1 MARKN
6 RYAKVYAQE
15 LKRIEKQVNKLLA
28 QGYAISID
36 IPKAKKQPTKAD
48 VQRLKKITPDAVQRT
63 AESLITDRCYK
74 SKRRKAK
81 KKIDRGEYKSKRR
94 KAKKKIDRGEYKSK
108 RRKAKK
114 KIGRVVDYPS
124 SADIIIENF
133 INTTYTYFPVAERM
147 CRQWLENSL
156 KKNGKIA
163 TAEALESVPWLTI
176 HESYDAEKN
185 GGQSI
190 VPEFLSE
197 LSDNLGL
204 SREQQKEFLD
214 SFDYENG
221 WGEY

>member
-6 RYAKVYAQE
+6 RYTKLYAQE

-36 IPKAKKQPTKAD
+36 IPKAKQQPTKAD
-48 VQRLKKITPDAVQRT
+48 VQQLKKITPDVIQKSS
-63 AESLITDRCYK
+63 ESLITDSGYK
-74 SKRRKAK
+74 SKRRKVK
-81 KKIDRGEYKSKRR
+81 KKRERAVYQ
-94 KAKKKIDRGEYKSK
+94 
-108 RRKAKK
+108 
-114 KIGRVVDYPS
+114 PS

-147 CRQWLENSL
+147 SRQWLENSL
-156 KKNGKIA
+156 KKNGKEA
-163 TAEALESVPWLTI
+163 TAEALASVPWLSI
-176 HESYDAEKN
+176 HESYDAEQN
-185 GGQSI
+185 GGQTI

-197 LSDNLGL
+197 LSSNLGL
-204 SREQQKEFLD
+204 SRDQQKEFLD

>member
-36 IPKAKKQPTKAD
+36 MPKVKQQPTKSD
-48 VQRLKKITPDAVQRT
+48 VQRLKKITPDVIQKSS
-63 AESLITDRCYK
+63 ESLITD
-74 SKRRKAK
+74 S
-81 KKIDRGEYKSKRR
+81 G
-94 KAKKKIDRGEYKSK
+94 YKSK

-114 KIGRVVDYPS
+114 KIGRGQYKLKRRKAKKKRGRVVDYLS

-156 KKNGKIA
+156 RKNGKEA
-163 TAEALESVPWLTI
+163 TAEALEAVPWLTI

-204 SREQQKEFLD
+204 SRDQQKEFLD

>member
-28 QGYAISID
+28 RGYAISID
-36 IPKAKKQPTKAD
+36 IPKAKQQPTKAD
-48 VQRLKKITPDAVQRT
+48 VQRLKKITPDVIQKT
-63 AESLITDRCYK
+63 SESLITDSGYK
-74 SKRRKAK
+74 SKRRKVK
-81 KKIDRGEYKSKRR
+81 KKDRHINAAYL
-94 KAKKKIDRGEYKSK
+94 
-108 RRKAKK
+108 
-114 KIGRVVDYPS
+114 PS

-147 CRQWLENSL
+147 CRQWLDNSL
-156 KKNGKIA
+156 KKNGKVA

-185 GGQSI
+185 GGQAI

-204 SREQQKEFLD
+204 SRAQQKEFLD

>member
-28 QGYAISID
+28 RGYAISID
-36 IPKAKKQPTKAD
+36 IPKAKQQPTKAD
-48 VQRLKKITPDAVQRT
+48 VQRLKKITPDTIQKAS
-63 AESLITDRCYK
+63 ESLITGSGYK

-81 KKIDRGEYKSKRR
+81 NKREII
-94 KAKKKIDRGEYKSK
+94 A
-108 RRKAKK
+108 
-114 KIGRVVDYPS
+114 DYPS

-156 KKNGKIA
+156 KKNGKEA
-163 TAEALESVPWLTI
+163 TAEALASVPWLTI

-185 GGQSI
+185 GGQAI

-204 SREQQKEFLD
+204 SRAQQKEFLD

>member
-36 IPKAKKQPTKAD
+36 IPKAKQQPTKAD
-48 VQRLKKITPDAVQRT
+48 VQRLKKITPDTIQKT
-63 AESLITDRCYK
+63 AESLITDSGYK

-81 KKIDRGEYKSKRR
+81 KKREII
-94 KAKKKIDRGEYKSK
+94 A
-108 RRKAKK
+108 
-114 KIGRVVDYPS
+114 DYPS

-147 CRQWLENSL
+147 CRQWLDNSL
-156 KKNGKIA
+156 KKNGKEA
-163 TAEALESVPWLTI
+163 TAEALASVPWLTI

-185 GGQSI
+185 GGQAI

-204 SREQQKEFLD
+204 SRAQQKEFLD

>member
-36 IPKAKKQPTKAD
+36 MPKAKQQPTKSD
-48 VQRLKKITPDAVQRT
+48 VQRLKKITPDVIQKSS
-63 AESLITDRCYK
+63 ESLITDSGYN

-81 KKIDRGEYKSKRR
+81 KKIGRGEYKSKRR
-94 KAKKKIDRGEYKSK
+94 KAKKKR
-108 RRKAKK
+108 
-114 KIGRVVDYPS
+114 GRVVDYLS

-156 KKNGKIA
+156 RKNGKEA
-163 TAEALESVPWLTI
+163 TAEALEAVPWLTI

-204 SREQQKEFLD
+204 SRDQQKEFLD

>member
-36 IPKAKKQPTKAD
+36 MPKVKQQPTKSD
-48 VQRLKKITPDAVQRT
+48 VQRLKKITPDVIQKSS
-63 AESLITDRCYK
+63 ESLITDSGYK

-81 KKIDRGEYKSKRR
+81 KKIG
-94 KAKKKIDRGEYKSK
+94 RGEYKSK

-156 KKNGKIA
+156 RKNGKEA

-176 HESYDAEKN
+176 HESYDVEKN

>member
-36 IPKAKKQPTKAD
+36 MPKVKQQPTKSD
-48 VQRLKKITPDAVQRT
+48 VQRLKKITLDVIQKSS
-63 AESLITDRCYK
+63 ESLITD
-74 SKRRKAK
+74 S
-81 KKIDRGEYKSKRR
+81 G
-94 KAKKKIDRGEYKSK
+94 YKSK

-114 KIGRVVDYPS
+114 KIGRATYKSKRRKAKKKRESIADQLSY
-124 SADIIIENF
+124 ADIIIENF
-133 INTTYTYFPVAERM
+133 INATYTYFPVAERM

-156 KKNGKIA
+156 KKNGKKA

>member
-36 IPKAKKQPTKAD
+36 IPTAKKQPTKAD

-63 AESLITDRCYK
+63 AESLITDRGYK

-81 KKIDRGEYKSKRR
+81 KKR
-94 KAKKKIDRGEYKSK
+94 
-108 RRKAKK
+108 
-114 KIGRVVDYPS
+114 GRVVDYPS

-133 INTTYTYFPVAERM
+133 INATYTYFPVAERM

-204 SREQQKEFLD
+204 SRDQQKEFLD

>member
-28 QGYAISID
+28 QGYATSIG
-36 IPKAKKQPTKAD
+36 IPKAKQQPTKAD
-48 VQRLKKITPDAVQRT
+48 VQLLKKITPDVIQKAS
-63 AESLITDRCYK
+63 ESLITDSGYK

-81 KKIDRGEYKSKRR
+81 KKREIIADQ
-94 KAKKKIDRGEYKSK
+94 
-108 RRKAKK
+108 
-114 KIGRVVDYPS
+114 PS
-124 SADIIIENF
+124 NADIIIENF

-147 CRQWLENSL
+147 SRKWLENSL
-156 KKNGKIA
+156 KKKGKEA
-163 TAEALESVPWLTI
+163 TAEALAAVPWLTI
-176 HESYDAEKN
+176 HESYDAEQN
-185 GGQSI
+185 GGHTI

-197 LSDNLGL
+197 LSSNLGL
-204 SREQQKEFLD
+204 YRNQQKEFLD

>member
-28 QGYAISID
+28 QGYATSIG
-36 IPKAKKQPTKAD
+36 IPKAKQQPTKAD
-48 VQRLKKITPDAVQRT
+48 VQLLKKITPDVIQKT
-63 AESLITDRCYK
+63 SESLITDSGYK

-81 KKIDRGEYKSKRR
+81 KKREIIADQ
-94 KAKKKIDRGEYKSK
+94 
-108 RRKAKK
+108 
-114 KIGRVVDYPS
+114 PS
-124 SADIIIENF
+124 NADIIIENF

-147 CRQWLENSL
+147 SRKWLENSL
-156 KKNGKIA
+156 KKKGKEA
-163 TAEALESVPWLTI
+163 TAEALAAVPWLTI
-176 HESYDAEKN
+176 HESYDAEQN
-185 GGQSI
+185 GWHTI

-197 LSDNLGL
+197 LSSNLGL
-204 SREQQKEFLD
+204 SRNQQKEFLD

>member
-6 RYAKVYAQE
+6 RYAKVYAQQ
-15 LKRIEKQVNKLLA
+15 LKIIEKQVNKLLA

-36 IPKAKKQPTKAD
+36 IPKAKKHPTKED
-48 VQRLKKITPDAVQRT
+48 VQRLKKITPDAIQRT
-63 AESLITDRCYK
+63 AESLVTG
-74 SKRRKAK
+74 SV
-81 KKIDRGEYKSKRR
+81 YKSKRR

-114 KIGRVVDYPS
+114 KIGREVDYPS

-147 CRQWLENSL
+147 CRQWLQNSL

>member
-15 LKRIEKQVNKLLA
+15 LKRIEKQVNKLLS
-28 QGYAISID
+28 QGYAVSID
-36 IPKAKKQPTKAD
+36 IPKVKKHPTKTD
-48 VQRLKKITPDAVQRT
+48 VQQLKKINFNIIQKSADDLTLDLGHGYR
-63 AESLITDRCYK
+63 

-81 KKIDRGEYKSKRR
+81 KTIESGLD
-94 KAKKKIDRGEYKSK
+94 IPTD
-108 RRKAKK
+108 
-114 KIGRVVDYPS
+114 
-124 SADIIIENF
+124 ADIIIQNF
-133 INTTYTYFPVAERM
+133 INATYTYFPVAERM
-147 CRQWLENSL
+147 SRQWLKNSL
-156 KKNGKIA
+156 KKNGKKA
-163 TAEALESVPWLTI
+163 TAEALKSVPWLTI

-204 SREQQKEFLD
+204 SRSQQKEFLD
-214 SFDYENG
+214 SFDYDNG

>member
-36 IPKAKKQPTKAD
+36 IPKAKKHPTKAD
-48 VQRLKKITPDAVQRT
+48 VQRLKKITLDAIQRT
-63 AESLITDRCYK
+63 AESLITDSGYK
-74 SKRRKAK
+74 SKRRKK
-81 KKIDRGEYKSKRR
+81 
-94 KAKKKIDRGEYKSK
+94 
-108 RRKAKK
+108 KK
-114 KIGRVVDYPS
+114 KIGRATYKPKRRKARKKRGSVVGYPS

-190 VPEFLSE
+190 VPEFLAE

>member
-63 AESLITDRCYK
+63 AESLITDRGYK

-81 KKIDRGEYKSKRR
+81 KKR
-94 KAKKKIDRGEYKSK
+94 
-108 RRKAKK
+108 
-114 KIGRVVDYPS
+114 GRVVDYPS

-133 INTTYTYFPVAERM
+133 INATYTYFPVAERM
-147 CRQWLENSL
+147 CRQWLEKSL

-204 SREQQKEFLD
+204 SRDQQKEFLD

>member
-36 IPKAKKQPTKAD
+36 MPKAKQQPTKPD
-48 VQRLKKITPDAVQRT
+48 VQRLKKITPDVIQKSS
-63 AESLITDRCYK
+63 ESLITDSGYK

-81 KKIDRGEYKSKRR
+81 KKIGRGEYKSKRR
-94 KAKKKIDRGEYKSK
+94 KAKKKR
-108 RRKAKK
+108 
-114 KIGRVVDYPS
+114 GRVVDYLS

-156 KKNGKIA
+156 RKNGKEA
-163 TAEALESVPWLTI
+163 TAEALEAVPWLTI

-204 SREQQKEFLD
+204 SRDQQKEFLD

>member
-15 LKRIEKQVNKLLA
+15 MKRIEKQVNKLLA

-36 IPKAKKQPTKAD
+36 IPKAKQQPTKAD
-48 VQRLKKITPDAVQRT
+48 VQRLKKITPDIIQKSS
-63 AESLITDRCYK
+63 ESLISDSGYK

-81 KKIDRGEYKSKRR
+81 KKVRR
-94 KAKKKIDRGEYKSK
+94 TRAKEQ
-108 RRKAKK
+108 
-114 KIGRVVDYPS
+114 PS

-156 KKNGKIA
+156 KKNGKEA

-197 LSDNLGL
+197 LSSALGL
-204 SREQQKEFLD
+204 SRSQQKEFLD

>member
-28 QGYAISID
+28 QGYATSIG
-36 IPKAKKQPTKAD
+36 IPKAKQQPTKTD
-48 VQRLKKITPDAVQRT
+48 VQLLKKITPDVIQKT
-63 AESLITDRCYK
+63 SESLITDSGYK

-81 KKIDRGEYKSKRR
+81 KKREIIADQ
-94 KAKKKIDRGEYKSK
+94 
-108 RRKAKK
+108 
-114 KIGRVVDYPS
+114 PS
-124 SADIIIENF
+124 NADIIIENF

-147 CRQWLENSL
+147 SRKWLENSL
-156 KKNGKIA
+156 KKKGKEA
-163 TAEALESVPWLTI
+163 TAEALAAVPWLTI
-176 HESYDAEKN
+176 HESYDAEQN
-185 GGQSI
+185 GGHTI

-197 LSDNLGL
+197 LSSNLGL
-204 SREQQKEFLD
+204 SRNQQKEFLD

>member
-63 AESLITDRCYK
+63 AESLITDRGYK

-81 KKIDRGEYKSKRR
+81 KKR
-94 KAKKKIDRGEYKSK
+94 
-108 RRKAKK
+108 
-114 KIGRVVDYPS
+114 GRVVDYPS

>member
-36 IPKAKKQPTKAD
+36 MPKVKQQPTKSD
-48 VQRLKKITPDAVQRT
+48 VQRLKKITPDVIQKSS
-63 AESLITDRCYK
+63 ESLITDSGYK

-81 KKIDRGEYKSKRR
+81 KKIGRGEYKSKRR
-94 KAKKKIDRGEYKSK
+94 KAKKKR
-108 RRKAKK
+108 
-114 KIGRVVDYPS
+114 GRVVDYPS

-156 KKNGKIA
+156 RKNGKEA
-163 TAEALESVPWLTI
+163 TAEALEAVPWLTI

-185 GGQSI
+185 DGHSI

>member
-36 IPKAKKQPTKAD
+36 MPKAKQQPTKSD
-48 VQRLKKITPDAVQRT
+48 VQRLKKITPDVIQKSS
-63 AESLITDRCYK
+63 ESLITDSGYK

-81 KKIDRGEYKSKRR
+81 KKIGRGEYKSKRR
-94 KAKKKIDRGEYKSK
+94 KAKKKR
-108 RRKAKK
+108 
-114 KIGRVVDYPS
+114 GRVVDYLS

-156 KKNGKIA
+156 RKNGKEA
-163 TAEALESVPWLTI
+163 TAEALEAVPWLTI

-204 SREQQKEFLD
+204 SRDQQKEFLD

>member
-28 QGYAISID
+28 EGYAISID
-36 IPKAKKQPTKAD
+36 MPKVKQQPTKLD
-48 VQRLKKITPDAVQRT
+48 VQRLKKITPDVIQKSS
-63 AESLITDRCYK
+63 ESLITD
-74 SKRRKAK
+74 S
-81 KKIDRGEYKSKRR
+81 G
-94 KAKKKIDRGEYKSK
+94 YKSK

-114 KIGRVVDYPS
+114 KIGRGEYKSKRRKVKKKRGRVVDYLS

-156 KKNGKIA
+156 RKNGKEA
-163 TAEALESVPWLTI
+163 TAEALEAVPWLTI

-204 SREQQKEFLD
+204 SRDQQKEFLD

>member
-1 MARKN
+1 MERKN

-36 IPKAKKQPTKAD
+36 IPKAKQQPTKAD
-48 VQRLKKITPDAVQRT
+48 VQQLKKITPDVIQKT
-63 AESLITDRCYK
+63 SESLITDSGYK
-74 SKRRKAK
+74 SKMRKAK
-81 KKIDRGEYKSKRR
+81 KKKGPGEYKSKRR
-94 KAKKKIDRGEYKSK
+94 KAKKKR
-108 RRKAKK
+108 
-114 KIGRVVDYPS
+114 GRVVDYPS

-156 KKNGKIA
+156 RKNGKEA

-197 LSDNLGL
+197 LSDSLGL
-204 SREQQKEFLD
+204 SRDQQKEFLD

>member
-36 IPKAKKQPTKAD
+36 MPKVKQQPTKSD
-48 VQRLKKITPDAVQRT
+48 VQRLKKITPDVIQKKSS
-63 AESLITDRCYK
+63 ESLITDSGYK

-81 KKIDRGEYKSKRR
+81 KKR
-94 KAKKKIDRGEYKSK
+94 
-108 RRKAKK
+108 
-114 KIGRVVDYPS
+114 GRVVDYLS

-156 KKNGKIA
+156 RKNGKEE
-163 TAEALESVPWLTI
+163 TAEALEAVPWLTI

-204 SREQQKEFLD
+204 SRDQQKEFLD

>member
-36 IPKAKKQPTKAD
+36 IPTAKKQPTKAD

-63 AESLITDRCYK
+63 AESLITDRGYK

-81 KKIDRGEYKSKRR
+81 KKR
-94 KAKKKIDRGEYKSK
+94 
-108 RRKAKK
+108 
-114 KIGRVVDYPS
+114 GRVVDYPS

-133 INTTYTYFPVAERM
+133 INATYTYFPVAERM

-163 TAEALESVPWLTI
+163 TAEALEAVPWLTI

>member
-36 IPKAKKQPTKAD
+36 IPKAKQQPTKAD
-48 VQRLKKITPDAVQRT
+48 VQRLKKITPDVIQKSV
-63 AESLITDRCYK
+63 ESLITDSGYK

-81 KKIDRGEYKSKRR
+81 KKR
-94 KAKKKIDRGEYKSK
+94 
-108 RRKAKK
+108 
-114 KIGRVVDYPS
+114 GRVVDYPS

-156 KKNGKIA
+156 KKNGKEA
-163 TAEALESVPWLTI
+163 TAEALESVLWLTI

>member
-28 QGYAISID
+28 QGYATSIG
-36 IPKAKKQPTKAD
+36 IPKAKQQPTKAD
-48 VQRLKKITPDAVQRT
+48 VQLLKKITPDVIQKT
-63 AESLITDRCYK
+63 SESLITDSGYK

-81 KKIDRGEYKSKRR
+81 KKREIIADH
-94 KAKKKIDRGEYKSK
+94 
-108 RRKAKK
+108 
-114 KIGRVVDYPS
+114 PS
-124 SADIIIENF
+124 NADIIIENF

-147 CRQWLENSL
+147 SRKWLENSL
-156 KKNGKIA
+156 KKKGKEA
-163 TAEALESVPWLTI
+163 TAEALAAVPWLTI
-176 HESYDAEKN
+176 HESYDAEQN
-185 GGQSI
+185 GGHTI

-197 LSDNLGL
+197 LSSNLGL
-204 SREQQKEFLD
+204 SRNQQKEFLD

>member
-36 IPKAKKQPTKAD
+36 MPKVKQQPTKSD
-48 VQRLKKITPDAVQRT
+48 VQRLKKITLDVIQKSS
-63 AESLITDRCYK
+63 ESLITD
-74 SKRRKAK
+74 S
-81 KKIDRGEYKSKRR
+81 G
-94 KAKKKIDRGEYKSK
+94 YKSK

-114 KIGRVVDYPS
+114 KIGRATYKSKRRKAKKKRESIADQLFN
-124 SADIIIENF
+124 ADIIIENF
-133 INTTYTYFPVAERM
+133 INVTYTYFPVAERM
-147 CRQWLENSL
+147 SRQWLENSL
-156 KKNGKIA
+156 KKNGKKA
-163 TAEALESVPWLTI
+163 TAEALEAVPWLTI

>member
-28 QGYAISID
+28 QAYAISID

-48 VQRLKKITPDAVQRT
+48 VQRLKKITPDAIQKT
-63 AESLITDRCYK
+63 AESLITDSGYK

-81 KKIDRGEYKSKRR
+81 KKIGRGEYKSKRR
-94 KAKKKIDRGEYKSK
+94 KAKKKR
-108 RRKAKK
+108 
-114 KIGRVVDYPS
+114 GRVVDYPS

-156 KKNGKIA
+156 NKNGKIA
-163 TAEALESVPWLTI
+163 TAEALDAVPWLTI

-204 SREQQKEFLD
+204 SRDRQKEFLD

>member
-15 LKRIEKQVNKLLA
+15 LKRIEQQVNKLLA

-36 IPKAKKQPTKAD
+36 IPKAKQQPTKSD

-63 AESLITDRCYK
+63 AESLITDRGYK

-94 KAKKKIDRGEYKSK
+94 KAKKKR
-108 RRKAKK
+108 
-114 KIGRVVDYPS
+114 GRVVDYLS

-156 KKNGKIA
+156 RKNGKEA
-163 TAEALESVPWLTI
+163 TAEALEAVPWLTI

-204 SREQQKEFLD
+204 SRDQQKEFLD

>member
-28 QGYAISID
+28 QGYATSID
-36 IPKAKKQPTKAD
+36 MPKVKQQPTKSD
-48 VQRLKKITPDAVQRT
+48 VQRLKKITLDVIQKSS
-63 AESLITDRCYK
+63 ESLITGGGYK

-81 KKIDRGEYKSKRR
+81 KKIGRATYKSKRR
-94 KAKKKIDRGEYKSK
+94 KAKKKR
-108 RRKAKK
+108 
-114 KIGRVVDYPS
+114 GRVVDYPS

-156 KKNGKIA
+156 KKNGKKS

-204 SREQQKEFLD
+204 SRDQQKEFLD

-221 WGEY
+221 WSEY

>member
-36 IPKAKKQPTKAD
+36 IPKAKKHPTKAD
-48 VQRLKKITPDAVQRT
+48 VQRLKKITPDVIQKSS
-63 AESLITDRCYK
+63 ESLITDSGYK
-74 SKRRKAK
+74 SKRRKTK
-81 KKIDRGEYKSKRR
+81 KKIVSAPDQ
-94 KAKKKIDRGEYKSK
+94 
-108 RRKAKK
+108 
-114 KIGRVVDYPS
+114 PS
-124 SADIIIENF
+124 NADIIIESF

-221 WGEY
+221 WGDY

>member
-1 MARKN
+1 MTRKN

-63 AESLITDRCYK
+63 AESLITGRGYK

-81 KKIDRGEYKSKRR
+81 KKR
-94 KAKKKIDRGEYKSK
+94 
-108 RRKAKK
+108 
-114 KIGRVVDYPS
+114 GRVVDYPS

>member
-15 LKRIEKQVNKLLA
+15 LKRIEKQVNKLLV

-36 IPKAKKQPTKAD
+36 IPKAKQHPTKAD
-48 VQRLKKITPDAVQRT
+48 VQRLKKITPNVIQKT
-63 AESLITDRCYK
+63 AEFVIPDSGYK

-81 KKIDRGEYKSKRR
+81 KKRG
-94 KAKKKIDRGEYKSK
+94 RG
-108 RRKAKK
+108 
-114 KIGRVVDYPS
+114 VDYPS

-133 INTTYTYFPVAERM
+133 IKTTYTYFPVAERM

-156 KKNGKIA
+156 KKNGKKA
-163 TAEALESVPWLTI
+163 TAEALEAVPWLTI

-185 GGQSI
+185 GGHSI
-190 VPEFLSE
+190 VAEFLSE
-197 LSDNLGL
+197 LSDSLGL
-204 SREQQKEFLD
+204 SRDQQKEFLD

>member
-6 RYAKVYAQE
+6 RYAKVYAQQ
-15 LKRIEKQVNKLLA
+15 LKIIEKQVNKLLA

-36 IPKAKKQPTKAD
+36 IPKAKKHPTKED
-48 VQRLKKITPDAVQRT
+48 VQQLKKITPDAIQGT
-63 AESLITDRCYK
+63 AESLVTG
-74 SKRRKAK
+74 SV
-81 KKIDRGEYKSKRR
+81 YKSKRR

-147 CRQWLENSL
+147 CRQWLQNSL

-197 LSDNLGL
+197 LSNNLGL

>member
-36 IPKAKKQPTKAD
+36 MPKVKQQPTKSD
-48 VQRLKKITPDAVQRT
+48 VQRLKKITPDVIQKSS
-63 AESLITDRCYK
+63 ESLITDSGYK

-81 KKIDRGEYKSKRR
+81 KKIGRGEYKSKRR
-94 KAKKKIDRGEYKSK
+94 KAKKKR
-108 RRKAKK
+108 
-114 KIGRVVDYPS
+114 GRVVDYLS

-156 KKNGKIA
+156 RKNGKEA
-163 TAEALESVPWLTI
+163 TAEALEVVPWLTI

-204 SREQQKEFLD
+204 SRDQQKEFLD